1 LRQEKKVTRY
11 FMRNAALAIT
21 ACLGWACSDSPTSPV
36 KSLEKIDVVM
46 GTGTE
51 ATTGKTVTVHYTGWV
66 YDENTADHHGLKF
79 DSSVDR
85 NDPYTF
91 ILGVDRVIQGWQ
103 QGVPG
108 MRVGGRRTLIIPPH
122 LGYGSAGNPPI
133 PPNAA
138 LVFDIELLNVE

>member
-1 LRQEKKVTRY
+1 MRY
-11 FMRNAALAIT
+11 LMRNAVVAMA
-21 ACLGWACSDSPTSPV
+21 ACMAWTCGDSPTSPV
-36 KSLEKIDVVM
+36 KSLEKIDVVV

-51 ATTGKTVTVHYTGWV
+51 ATTGKSVTVHYTGWI
-66 YDENTADHHGLKF
+66 YEENTADHHGDKF

-85 NDPYTF
+85 GEPYTF
-91 ILGVDRVIQGWQ
+91 QLGVTRVIQGWQ

-122 LGYGSAGNPPI
+122 LAYGSSGNGPI

-138 LVFDIELLNVE
+138 LIFDIELVNVQ